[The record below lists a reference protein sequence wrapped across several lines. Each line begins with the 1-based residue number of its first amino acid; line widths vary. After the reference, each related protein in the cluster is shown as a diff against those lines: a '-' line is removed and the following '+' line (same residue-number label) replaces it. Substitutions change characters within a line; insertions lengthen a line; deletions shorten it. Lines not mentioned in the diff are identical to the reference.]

1 MASITTDP
9 HEAYVLRVDSAG
21 LDRNATNVVAA
32 AGTAASDAT
41 VITAF
46 NNIVTGATGAAG
58 VALPAAA
65 TNAGPYTI
73 INDNTNYALLV
84 YPVSGG
90 NDNINDLSEDTAYY
104 LSPRQTAV
112 FSATSA
118 TKWYAD
124 RTKNQPTRET
134 HFEIFD
140 DFTNAAISLTGVV
153 PDTWITFAGSDG
165 DATAAATT
173 AGVPEGI
180 ITIGSGDG
188 DGSNDASVLSLI
200 LLSKGSLVSLG
211 TTVMEARVSTSHVTG
226 CTINVGLSDKLAE
239 SSENL
244 LHLANSGTVADGG
257 LTVANVALFLF
268 DFDATANTVW
278 QVSSENAGTIGAS
291 AAETSTGVTTTAD
304 KYYTLRIEV
313 DEDGDARFYVN
324 GVLTNTVTT
333 AVATTALLIPFIG
346 MDSAVDAQTNTDLS
360 IDYIYFAGA
369 RPATQ

>member
-1 MASITTDP
+1 MASISVDP

-21 LDRNATNVVAA
+21 LDRDAVKVVAA

-41 VITAF
+41 AITAIH
-46 NNIVTGATGAAG
+46 NVVTGATGAAG
-58 VALPAAA
+58 VALPAAD
-65 TNAGPYTI
+65 TNRGPYTI
-73 INDNTNYALLV
+73 VNDNLNYALLV

-90 NDNINDLSEDTAYY
+90 NDNINEISEDTAFY
-104 LSPRQTAV
+104 LAPRQTAS
-112 FSATSA
+112 FAATSA
-118 TKWYAD
+118 TQWYVD
-124 RTKNQPTRET
+124 HTKNLPTRES
-134 HFEIFD
+134 HFEVFD
-140 DFTNAAISLTGVV
+140 DFTSAAIALTGVV
-153 PDTWITFAGSDG
+153 PDTWIAFAGSDG
-165 DATAAATT
+165 DATVAATT
-173 AGVPEGI
+173 AGVPEGKI
-180 ITIGSGDG
+180 VIGSGDG

-211 TTVMEARVSTSHVTG
+211 TTVMEARVSTSAVTG

-239 SSENL
+239 SAENL

-257 LTVANVALFLF
+257 LTVTNVALFLF

-324 GVLTNTVTT
+324 GVLTNTVAT
-333 AVATTALLIPFIG
+333 AVATTSLLIPFIG

-360 IDYIYFAGA
+360 VDYIYFAGN